1 MKSLVA
7 TVLKGTL
14 DSVVEQSRAHVV
26 DKLKDGDV
34 VDQKILSLI
43 VNEMESNVLKLDAG
57 AKTDLGASFSALKE
71 GFIFLNTVLDEDQSC
86 DDSRETSDEGGDA
99 KGRVLYDSNTSAAFL
114 SYTNSSLTEEMT
126 KRQFSDLEDS
136 RKVALSEAKKRF
148 SEARHLATK
157 AFNNNALTLLNRVHA
172 M

>member
-1 MKSLVA
+1 
-7 TVLKGTL
+7 
-14 DSVVEQSRAHVV
+14 
-26 DKLKDGDV
+26 
-34 VDQKILSLI
+34 
-43 VNEMESNVLKLDAG
+43 MESNVLKLDAG

-86 DDSRETSDEGGDA
+86 DDSTETSDEGGEA
-99 KGRVLYDSNTSAAFL
+99 KGRVSYDSNTSAAFL
-114 SYTNSSLTEEMT
+114 SYTNSSFTDHEEMT
-126 KRQFSDLEDS
+126 KRRFSDLEDS
-136 RKVALSEAKKRF
+136 RKVALSETKKRF